1 LSGAN
6 ADNSCRVPVSILL
19 NRAERVE
26 QQIRPLRGGEI
37 PTRVS
42 RRDCSDH
49 SELVPNHPRVH
60 AHDSAQRVLNIL
72 NRLPTRALL
81 RTDRADRT
89 GCEFRVLSLLRL
101 RNLDNPLQVIHVVVR
116 VGEVELSPTARL
128 DVGTLRLPDGR
139 QHLMDNPAL
148 ELPCPLLPGAED
160 QGVQTGLTDDRFGT
174 RHLRVLTKHPAFDL
188 RLLVV
193 FEVSDGLTS
202 LPQPQDVGHVLSA
215 EPRLSVPLNDAELE
229 PLELELLHLSSFI
242 VSVQLSVIP
251 TQGTK
256 SSQSTGRSAPLASVP
271 SSPP

>member
-1 LSGAN
+1 
-6 ADNSCRVPVSILL
+6 
-19 NRAERVE
+19 
-26 QQIRPLRGGEI
+26 
-37 PTRVS
+37 
-42 RRDCSDH
+42 
-49 SELVPNHPRVH
+49 
-60 AHDSAQRVLNIL
+60 
-72 NRLPTRALL
+72 
-81 RTDRADRT
+81 
-89 GCEFRVLSLLRL
+89 
-101 RNLDNPLQVIHVVVR
+101 
-116 VGEVELSPTARL
+116 
-128 DVGTLRLPDGR
+128 
-139 QHLMDNPAL
+139 
-148 ELPCPLLPGAED
+148 ELPRRCLLSTDSTTPAIYSLPLHDALPIY
-160 QGVQTGLTDDRFGT
+160 RFGT